1 MMKYRSQNNFT
12 FSEKDLR
19 RYKSINKVQ
28 KNRIVF
34 LGAANISQINWCEL
48 YTYYKC
54 KDEELKFMAVY
65 FNDVVKYSELLNEFP
80 LKNYKIKTLFNL
92 DIAITVEE
100 ILSLINTNS
109 IYGLHIIDNKPINKL
124 EKGKNYHMTKAEQYK
139 TVRWHLKQDDRII
152 IGVPDGIEND
162 FVYEFKSTKNVKKMK
177 GTALLQANIYAFMFN
192 KTDIRVQIYDYIKN
206 ELYTYEEQR
215 NKDNMLEILKRIENI
230 ENGNV
235 PTNLI
240 QYKCKGCCFRKTCI
254 RTKRNK

>member
-1 MMKYRSQNNFT
+1 MKYRSQNNFT

-54 KDEELKFMAVY
+54 KDEELMFMELY
-65 FNDVVKYSELLNEFP
+65 FNDLVNYSKLLRK
-80 LKNYKIKTLFNL
+80 LTLCNYKPKTLFNH
-92 DIAITVEE
+92 DIVITAKE
-100 ILSLINTNS
+100 ILSLIDINS
-109 IYGLHIIDNKPINKL
+109 ISGFEIINENHIDRL
-124 EKGKNYHMTKAEQYK
+124 EMGKYYHKTKAEQYK